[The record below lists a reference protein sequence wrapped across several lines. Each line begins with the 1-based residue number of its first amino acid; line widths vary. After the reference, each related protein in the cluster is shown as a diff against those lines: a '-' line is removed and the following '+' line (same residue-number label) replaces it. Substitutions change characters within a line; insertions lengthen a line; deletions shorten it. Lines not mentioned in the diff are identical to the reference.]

1 MSNRG
6 KFFERLMSGTS
17 DRTVDFGQLCEL
29 LRWLGFTERVRGSHH
44 VFTMAGV
51 EELIDLQ
58 PEGRH
63 GKTYQVR
70 QVRDILKA
78 HSMEVE

>member
-17 DRTVDFGQLCEL
+17 DRAVDFGQLCEL

-51 EELIDLQ
+51 EELI
-58 PEGRH
+58 
-63 GKTYQVR
+63 
-70 QVRDILKA
+70 
-78 HSMEVE
+78 